1 MRWSSYLK
9 LLGFAL
15 LASLFASKLITDV
28 SLRHSVRNSLL
39 LLFLLACS
47 AKELIDTPANWTR
60 AKNSYRSSKNLRL
73 ASYELFPTEF
83 RGWIRSF
90 LQIQRAC
97 WRNPNM
103 VQETTSVTEF
113 TYLKNGMYSSLFA
126 IAVVSCLGEIPFSLL
141 VVNLFKI
148 DPSTMNIIHLVTILT
163 AIFTITSL
171 IGDKRLLGKAVHKIE
186 DGFLVLQLGARAQ
199 AKIPLCDI
207 YHVAILD
214 PKQLPLLGSNIG
226 SIKITP
232 FDKPNLV
239 LQLEPVLDQHK
250 QIYFEELGSTR
261 QNIRTVYLYVDAP
274 EKLLNALKKKIESP

>member
-28 SLRHSVRNSLL
+28 SLRHSVRNGLL

-47 AKELIDTPANWTR
+47 VKELIDTPANWTR
-60 AKNSYRSSKNLRL
+60 AKNSYLSSKNLRL
-73 ASYELFPTEF
+73 ASYESFPTEF

-90 LQIQRAC
+90 LQIQRDC
-97 WRNPNM
+97 WRNPNI

-148 DPSTMNIIHLVTILT
+148 DPSTINIIHLVTILT

-199 AKIPLCDI
+199 AKIPLCNI
-207 YHVAILD
+207 YHVAILN

-239 LQLEPVLDQHK
+239 LQLEPVLDHHK

-274 EKLLNALKKKIESP
+274 EKLLNALKKIESP

>member
-15 LASLFASKLITDV
+15 LTSLFASKLITDV
-28 SLRHSVRNSLL
+28 SLRHSVRNGLL

-47 AKELIDTPANWTR
+47 VKELIDTPANWKR

-103 VQETTSVTEF
+103 VQETISVTEF

-214 PKQLPLLGSNIG
+214 PKQLPLFGSNIG

-274 EKLLNALKKKIESP
+274 EKLLNALKKIESP